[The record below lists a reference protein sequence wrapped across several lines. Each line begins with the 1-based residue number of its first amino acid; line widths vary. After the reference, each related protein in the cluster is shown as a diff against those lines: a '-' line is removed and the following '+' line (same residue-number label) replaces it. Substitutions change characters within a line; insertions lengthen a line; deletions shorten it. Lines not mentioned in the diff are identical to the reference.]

1 MCVVPYFKMEMGS
14 GGPAGVSHQGDF
26 LPLLD
31 PASFFDKKF

>member
-1 MCVVPYFKMEMGS
+1 MRVVSYFKMEMGS